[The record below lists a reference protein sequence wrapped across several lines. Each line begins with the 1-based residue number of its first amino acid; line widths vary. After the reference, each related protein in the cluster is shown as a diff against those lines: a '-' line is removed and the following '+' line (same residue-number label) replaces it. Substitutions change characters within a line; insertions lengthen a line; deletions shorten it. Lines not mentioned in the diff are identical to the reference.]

1 MKNHLRELK
10 KNVFKD
16 KPIITTT
23 ENVLTLLS
31 LQFSMFKGD
40 FDKLPLDVK
49 VKTFILFFSRY
60 INRKEVSQRFRDFD
74 PEISMV
80 SAKKMK
86 SFFNG

>member
-1 MKNHLRELK
+1 MFMYNQ
-10 KNVFKD
+10 F
-16 KPIITTT
+16 ISTT

>member
-1 MKNHLRELK
+1 MRELK

>member
-74 PEISMV
+74 PEISMM